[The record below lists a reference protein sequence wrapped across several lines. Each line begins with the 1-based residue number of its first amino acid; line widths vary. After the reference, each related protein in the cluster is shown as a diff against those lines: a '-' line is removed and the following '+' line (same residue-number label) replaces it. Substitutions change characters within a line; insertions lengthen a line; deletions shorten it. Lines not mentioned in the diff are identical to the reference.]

1 MRSLFR
7 GFHPRVAPGWRGNGG
22 MCPIRANNGFYYRT
36 FSWWLEIGKVG
47 TSAEAESS
55 GINVAK
61 VLIILIAYV
70 SVMSNF
76 LEKNFSSYL

>member
-1 MRSLFR
+1 M
-7 GFHPRVAPGWRGNGG
+7 
-22 MCPIRANNGFYYRT
+22 
-36 FSWWLEIGKVG
+36 
-47 TSAEAESS
+47 TSARAELP

-70 SVMSNF
+70 SVMTNF

>member
-1 MRSLFR
+1 
-7 GFHPRVAPGWRGNGG
+7 WRGNGG

-36 FSWWLEIGKVG
+36 FSWWLEIGKVV
-47 TSAEAESS
+47 TSTGAESP

-76 LEKNFSSYL
+76 LEKYFSSYL